1 LIKIAQWIFLGFVGY
16 YVYHYI
22 SSTSIK
28 LDFSFKDFT
37 RLISENWV
45 LSLTLLLLSPLNS
58 LVEAKKWQVAILH
71 IAPKVTIGRSL
82 KMIYVGAAAGLITPS
97 KIGEY
102 GGRLIDIPAQSYP
115 QAIVANFYCSLSQ
128 NLTNLII
135 GFTAIVVLSNQLYGQ
150 FQFITISLVTMGG
163 ISSLVLLILYFNLP
177 RFTRVFGKISF
188 LKKWLTSKEIKYES
202 KVHVD
207 TILRWAFL
215 RYAIY
220 LLQYLLVVEI
230 LNFEIGWLEKLGAI
244 GIIFLLQSVV
254 VLPSLLGIVARVEIA
269 FFVWASVGMI
279 NGDVL
284 MATLFLWV
292 VNLALPATLGAIWL
306 LLDRQNL
313 NEKYN

>member
-1 LIKIAQWIFLGFVGY
+1 
-16 YVYHYI
+16 
-22 SSTSIK
+22 
-28 LDFSFKDFT
+28 
-37 RLISENWV
+37 
-45 LSLTLLLLSPLNS
+45 
-58 LVEAKKWQVAILH
+58 
-71 IAPKVTIGRSL
+71 
-82 KMIYVGAAAGLITPS
+82 MIYVGAAAGLITPS

-102 GGRLIDIPAQSYP
+102 GGRLIDIPVQKYP
-115 QAIVANFYCSLSQ
+115 QAIVANFYCSVSQ

-135 GFTAIVVLSNQLYGQ
+135 GFTAIVVLSNQLYGH

-163 ISSLVLLILYFNLP
+163 ISSLVLLLLYYNLP
-177 RFTRVFGKISF
+177 MFTRIVGKISF
-188 LKKWLTSKEIKYES
+188 LKKWLASKEIKYES

-207 TILRWAFL
+207 TILRWAFI

-230 LNFEIGWLEKLGAI
+230 LNFEIGWLEKIGAI

-269 FFVWASVGMI
+269 YFVWASVGMI

-284 MATLFLWV
+284 MATLFLWM

-313 NEKYN
+313 DEKYN

>member
-1 LIKIAQWIFLGFVGY
+1 MGY
-16 YVYHYI
+16 YVYHYV
-22 SSTSIK
+22 STTSIK
-28 LDFSFKDFT
+28 LDFSFKDFS
-37 RLISENWV
+37 RLVGENWI
-45 LSLTLLLLSPLNS
+45 LSLTLLVLSPLNS
-58 LVEAKKWQVAILH
+58 MVEAKKWQAAIQH
-71 IAPKVTIGRSL
+71 VVPKVNLGRSL

-102 GGRLIDIPAQSYP
+102 GGRLIGIPAKSYP
-115 QAIVANFYCSLSQ
+115 QAIMANFYCSLSQ
-128 NLTNLII
+128 NLINLIV
-135 GFTAIVVLSNQLYGQ
+135 GFTAIVVLSNQLYDH

-163 ISSLVLLILYFNLP
+163 ISSLVLLMLYYNLP
-177 RFTRVFGKISF
+177 LFTKIVGKISF
-188 LKKWLTSKEIKYES
+188 LNKWLISKELKVES
-202 KVHVD
+202 EVPVN
-207 TILRWAFL
+207 TILHWAFI

-230 LNFEIGWLEKLGAI
+230 LNFEIGWLEKIGAI

-284 MATLFLWV
+284 MATLFLWM
-292 VNLALPATLGAIWL
+292 VNLALPATLGVTYL